1 MQSIMPT
8 IEEQTRQAFNDFR
21 RTNRALYRA
30 IKEAEHKPSPEARV
44 EVQRLLDA
52 MLKKKRQFEELAIVR
67 DAVWQNN
74 YRQ

>member
-1 MQSIMPT
+1 MVSV
-8 IEEQTRQAFNDFR
+8 EKLTRQAFNEFR
-21 RTNRALYRA
+21 RANRALYRA

-67 DAVWQNN
+67 DAIWQND
-74 YRQ
+74 YKQ